1 MKTQNQEMIQQL
13 MDEGDYAPSYPFVLK
28 SKLSAL
34 EKLLVGQ
41 MLNDIRM
48 NGNITWKHQTY
59 ADKLGSSRYVM
70 LRLFKKLETY
80 GILIAGESNKAGG
93 KSNTFSI
100 SFNSIEDYKPVTSS
114 SKPVTSSSKPVTS
127 SKQEPVTSSQ
137 EPVTSSSKPV
147 TSSQEPVTFSTK
159 PVTKTTHI
167 KKLKETNKE
176 NNKESINIG
185 DDKIIEDN
193 GSFFGN
199 SKIRNSNQE
208 YLDSR
213 KKELVFQ
220 QDDIN
225 DFLDNLDI

>member
-127 SKQEPVTSSQ
+127 S
-137 EPVTSSSKPV
+137 
-147 TSSQEPVTFSTK
+147 QEPVTFSTK

-225 DFLDNLDI
+225 DFLANLDI

>member
-100 SFNSIEDYKPVTSS
+100 SFSSIEDYE
-114 SKPVTSSSKPVTS
+114 PVTSSSKPVTS
-127 SKQEPVTSSQ
+127 SKQEPVTSSLK
-137 EPVTSSSKPV
+137 PVTSSSKPV
-147 TSSQEPVTFSTK
+147 TSSSKPVTFSSK

-185 DDKIIEDN
+185 DDEIIGDN
-193 GSFFGN
+193 VSFFGN
-199 SKIRNSNQE
+199 NSIRNSNQE
-208 YLDSR
+208 YLDSK
-213 KKELVFQ
+213 KKELVTTEH
-220 QDDIN
+220 DLT
-225 DFLDNLDI
+225 DFLANLDI